1 MTHFIDSALVMKD
14 LVVGGGSHQEP
25 SEQKAIGAGNDLLNG
40 SVDVDGV
47 VHIGS
52 ESFEKGESTLMV
64 ATSRKQTGDR
74 AMHVIGNATIDGDDD
89 HVLIVNGN
97 AKFNY
102 GNIGDL
108 QDRFNTADG
117 RPKPFDMKHPSEDGF
132 RLRYACI
139 EGPEVGVYFRG
150 RCRNKKEIDLPYYW
164 KDLVHENSISVQL
177 QPIGAHQNI
186 IVKRWDKEKIYLQSN
201 NGLPIDC
208 FYHVYAERKD
218 VNGLITEYQGESW
231 KDYPDTLEYDDPQF
245 KGVVN
250 TKTK

>member
-117 RPKPFDMKHPSEDGF
+117 RPKPFDMKHPSEDG
-132 RLRYACI
+132 
-139 EGPEVGVYFRG
+139 
-150 RCRNKKEIDLPYYW
+150 
-164 KDLVHENSISVQL
+164 
-177 QPIGAHQNI
+177 
-186 IVKRWDKEKIYLQSN
+186 
-201 NGLPIDC
+201 
-208 FYHVYAERKD
+208 
-218 VNGLITEYQGESW
+218 
-231 KDYPDTLEYDDPQF
+231 
-245 KGVVN
+245 
-250 TKTK
+250 

>member
-47 VHIGS
+47 VHIGG
-52 ESFEKGESTLMV
+52 EEFDKGESTLMV

-74 AMHVIGNATIDGDDD
+74 ALTVKGNATIEGSDEYP
-89 HVLIVNGN
+89 LIVKGN
-97 AKFNY
+97 AYFEH

-108 QDRFNTADG
+108 SSRFSSADAK
-117 RPKPFDMKHPSEDGF
+117 PKPFDMKHPSEDGF

-201 NGLPIDC
+201 GGLPIDC
-208 FYHVYAERKD
+208 FFHVYAERKD

>member
-1 MTHFIDSALVMKD
+1 MTHILDSALVMKD
-14 LVVGGGSHQEP
+14 LVVGGGSHQKP

-74 AMHVIGNATIDGDDD
+74 AMHVVGNATIDGDDD

-97 AKFNY
+97 AKFNF
-102 GNIGDL
+102 GDIGDL
-108 QDRFNTADG
+108 QDRFHTADG

-150 RCRNKKEIDLPYYW
+150 RCRNQKEITLPDYW
-164 KDLVHENSISVQL
+164 KDLVHEQSISVQL

-201 NGLPIDC
+201 GGLPIDC